1 MADDAAKGENDR
13 AANGDGAQPEGG
25 GSRAEGDAIPDAAV
39 VKIVSATA
47 DEPSGVKVEAPT
59 TAASTAMAAA
69 TSIASATTASA
80 SATAILA
87 ASATVAAAAPST
99 TAASTE
105 VA

>member
-80 SATAILA
+80 TAILA

-99 TAASTE
+99 TVASTE

>member
-59 TAASTAMAAA
+59 TAASTAMAVA
-69 TSIASATTASA
+69 TSIASATTA

>member
-69 TSIASATTASA
+69 TSIVSATTA

>member
-69 TSIASATTASA
+69 TSISATTA

>member
-80 SATAILA
+80 TAILA

>member
-80 SATAILA
+80 TAILA
-87 ASATVAAAAPST
+87 TTVAAAAPST
-99 TAASTE
+99 AAASTA
-105 VA
+105 VV